1 MMSWGGM
8 GGVWGGTVDCTLLI
22 LFFFFHSVY
31 MQAFCMGGGGNRWA
45 VFKLLLTILRFKCV
59 ELSTKFMLL

>member
-1 MMSWGGM
+1 M

-31 MQAFCMGGGGNRWA
+31 MQAFCMGGGEIDG
-45 VFKLLLTILRFKCV
+45 RFLNC
-59 ELSTKFMLL
+59 F